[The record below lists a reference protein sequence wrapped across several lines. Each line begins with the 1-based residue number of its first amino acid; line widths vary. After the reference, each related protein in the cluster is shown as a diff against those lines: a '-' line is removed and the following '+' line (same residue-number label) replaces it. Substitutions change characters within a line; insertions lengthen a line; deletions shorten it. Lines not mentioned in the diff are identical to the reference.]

1 MKKLKYLLFILPFF
15 FGFNVFAAEV
25 DVTSNCYGSTGYARM
40 YGGDE
45 VQYQTYSNYSFGTT
59 YQYRLSSFETELRY
73 NLSANTVYTI
83 TFNTN
88 NSNDFRNN
96 FRTYNVYD
104 LNNND
109 NNLVT
114 GFTFVSAKKVQ
125 ISFKT
130 TSATNK
136 VKIQMGGSNVYD
148 NITGETNWNIKNAIL
163 TIPETAP
170 SGSTS
175 QDVIDNATQ
184 NTNNIINNNNQ
195 NTQYIINNQNDNTN
209 KITNS
214 IDNVNQQLGTCYT
227 NLLNQNGNFVSS
239 NATYSH
245 NGNTIILRSNGWG
258 STYIDV
264 PLTKAG
270 SYTVSIDNNLE
281 SGGYVNVYYVNPSG
295 ERGDY
300 LAGFVSGSQSASF
313 TTNKSNGFLRVIL
326 GDTNNSSSIYTF
338 WQLRLTNTANK
349 VNWVQYDNSVC
360 TSKLDD
366 TNSAINDVNDSI
378 NNSNV
383 DSGTGQ
389 GFFDN
394 FTSQDFG
401 LSQIITIPLNTI
413 QGLTSKSCVPLQVP
427 IPFTNSNISLPCMT
441 EIYESKFPSI
451 YNLWKIVSFGI
462 VAYLI
467 AIDIFH
473 IVKGFKD
480 PESDKVEVLDL

>member
-1 MKKLKYLLFILPFF
+1 MKKLKFLLFILPFL
-15 FGFNVFAAEV
+15 FGFNVFAKDV
-25 DVTSNCYGSTGYARM
+25 DVTSNCYGTTGYSSM
-40 YGGDE
+40 YSGDE
-45 VQYQTYSNYSFGTT
+45 VQYQTYSNYNFGTT
-59 YQYRLSSFETELRY
+59 YQFQLSSFETELRY
-73 NLSANTVYTI
+73 SLSANTDYTI

-130 TSATNK
+130 TTATNK

-163 TIPETAP
+163 TIPESAP

-184 NTNNIINNNNQ
+184 NTNTIVNNNNQNTNNIINNNNQ
-195 NTQYIINNQNDNTN
+195 NTQDIINNQNELLGDC
-209 KITNS
+209 ITNYINTIIS
-214 IDNVNQQLGTCYT
+214 LDNVY
-227 NLLNQNGNFVSS
+227 QNGNSFQQITADT
-239 NATYSH
+239 ATTKNIVLQAFN
-245 NGNTIILRSNGWG
+245 NGTYQYLVGNPLTAKIGINSISFTKRTDYNQLKFKINGIQRDTG
-258 STYIDV
+258 LLIDV
-264 PLTKAG
+264 
-270 SYTVSIDNNLE
+270 SNLKND
-281 SGGYVNVYYVNPSG
+281 VVYYITADFTDLTQGSIKFGNLMITEKPYSKFVN
-295 ERGDY
+295 
-300 LAGFVSGSQSASF
+300 F
-313 TTNKSNGFLRVIL
+313 
-326 GDTNNSSSIYTF
+326 GDTLC
-338 WQLRLTNTANK
+338 Q
-349 VNWVQYDNSVC
+349 
-360 TSKLDD
+360 SKLDS
-366 TNSAINDVNDSI
+366 TNSAINDVNNSI

-383 DSGTGQ
+383 ENGTGES
-389 GFFDN
+389 FFND

-413 QGLTSKSCVPLQVP
+413 QSLTSKSCVPLQVP
-427 IPFTNSNISLPCMT
+427 IPFTNSNVSLPCMT
-441 EIYESKFPSI
+441 EIYETKFPTI